1 MALVI
6 GRRVGETLHVGKNVE
21 IEVVKLLNGQVR
33 LAITAPR
40 EVEVVRGEL
49 LKGLR
54 MRRHDSLT
62 SN

>member
-49 LKGLR
+49 LRGRRL
-54 MRRHDSLT
+54 RRHDARAA
-62 SN
+62 N

>member
-49 LKGLR
+49 LNGRRL
-54 MRRHDSLT
+54 RRHDARAKT
-62 SN
+62 